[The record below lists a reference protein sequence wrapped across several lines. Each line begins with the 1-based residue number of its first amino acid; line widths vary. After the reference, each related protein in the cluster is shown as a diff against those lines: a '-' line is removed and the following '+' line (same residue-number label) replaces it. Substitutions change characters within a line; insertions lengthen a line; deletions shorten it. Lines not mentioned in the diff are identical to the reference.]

1 MGCLPAC
8 LFRAATEKEQA
19 PGTRVQRLL
28 CKPVFN
34 TVEAHCTSYSDKV
47 PKDFTW
53 DQKPLV
59 VEVIQRG
66 EIADMLTA
74 VESTEWLANLIAQAN
89 DVFQHA
95 TTTLPIAWFASQK
108 NTNAGGRSPLSLTE

>member
-53 DQKPLV
+53 DQKLLV
-59 VEVIQRG
+59 VEAIQRG
-66 EIADMLTA
+66 EIADMLRA

-89 DVFQHA
+89 DEERSLAAFSFIDLEDKRQR
-95 TTTLPIAWFASQK
+95 TPLTLQ
-108 NTNAGGRSPLSLTE
+108 